1 MGSML
6 RLLLALL
13 IADAGSG
20 AGARAAEPLAVARI
34 ADGVYVHVAPYELA
48 NPANGGDIG
57 NCGFIVGER
66 SVAVIDSCGSL
77 LVGQRLLA
85 SIRAVTDRPIAF
97 LVNTHVHPDHLLGNA
112 AFAGTGARI
121 VGNARLPDALAAR
134 ADAYLAATRRL
145 VGDAAFAG
153 TRVVPPDLLV
163 DGSLELDLG
172 GRTVLAEAWP
182 TAHTN
187 SDLTVLDRKTGTWF
201 LGDLLFADHLPAL
214 DGSLK
219 GWLAVLDAAMARTA
233 ARAVPGHG
241 PASMA
246 WPAAAVPERR
256 YLDILREDVRRMIR
270 EGIPI
275 GKAGVAAQV
284 ERNHWQLFDDFNPRN
299 AVVAYHELEWE

>member
-145 VGDAAFAG
+145 SAMLPSPAPASCRRTFLSMAAWNSTLAAA
-153 TRVVPPDLLV
+153 RSWQRP
-163 DGSLELDLG
+163 
-172 GRTVLAEAWP
+172 GRRPIP
-182 TAHTN
+182 TAISPSSTA
-187 SDLTVLDRKTGTWF
+187 R
-201 LGDLLFADHLPAL
+201 PAP
-214 DGSLK
+214 GSS
-219 GWLAVLDAAMARTA
+219 AISCSPTTCRHSTA
-233 ARAVPGHG
+233 A
-241 PASMA
+241 
-246 WPAAAVPERR
+246 
-256 YLDILREDVRRMIR
+256 
-270 EGIPI
+270 
-275 GKAGVAAQV
+275 
-284 ERNHWQLFDDFNPRN
+284 
-299 AVVAYHELEWE
+299 